1 MADDEAW
8 TSGESEPE
16 ERDSDDEET
25 YDIDFED
32 LENVEYVE
40 DQIYEDS
47 WFFPSIKDFN
57 GTSEINQNINV
68 AGNTPIDFFNYFFDS
83 SLIEMIIE
91 ETNRYHFQNPGIQ
104 SDHMKPWTPFTKED
118 FEIFLGLSILMGHVR
133 KGELH
138 SYWSTDQLVQTPIFR
153 QMMSRD
159 RYLQILCYIHF
170 HDNENTTLD
179 IAGHTLAKIKP
190 VIDFLQSKF
199 SAALTPGKKSLY

>member
-1 MADDEAW
+1 MADDKAW
-8 TSGESEPE
+8 TSGESKPE
-16 ERDSDDEET
+16 KRDPDDEET
-25 YDIDFED
+25 YGIDLED
-32 LENVEYVE
+32 LEDVEYVE

-68 AGNTPIDFFNYFFDS
+68 LGNTPIDFFNYFFDS

-104 SDHMKPWTPFTKED
+104 SDRMKPWTPLTKED
-118 FEIFLGLSILMGHVR
+118 FEIFLSLSILMGHVR

-170 HDNENTTLD
+170 YDNENTTSD
-179 IAGHTLAKIKP
+179 IAGLTLAKIKP
-190 VIDFLQSKF
+190 VIDFL
-199 SAALTPGKKSLY
+199 